1 MKILF
6 VEDQKEL
13 RDILEKRLKKE
24 YSVDACGDGETALD
38 FLSVYSYD
46 LVLLDIMLPKMD
58 GISVLKWMR
67 RRKISTPVLL
77 LTAKSDIKD
86 RVLGLDSGA
95 DDYLVKPFSYDELL
109 ARIRVLVR
117 RNTNHLTSVL
127 RVGDLEID
135 TVNKTVSRDGTPIA
149 LTAKEFRLLE
159 YMMHHPGVLL
169 SRDQL
174 SQRAWDS
181 TFEGGSNIVDVYIR
195 YLRKKID
202 DGYTHKM
209 IRTIRGQGYRL
220 EEPEL

>member
-24 YSVDACGDGETALD
+24 YSMDSCGDGETALD

-135 TVNKTVSRDGTPIA
+135 TVNKTV
-149 LTAKEFRLLE
+149 
-159 YMMHHPGVLL
+159 
-169 SRDQL
+169 
-174 SQRAWDS
+174 
-181 TFEGGSNIVDVYIR
+181 
-195 YLRKKID
+195 
-202 DGYTHKM
+202 
-209 IRTIRGQGYRL
+209 
-220 EEPEL
+220 

>member
-6 VEDQKEL
+6 VEDQQEL

-58 GISVLKWMR
+58 GMSVLKWMR
-67 RRKISTPVLL
+67 RRNISTPVLL

-86 RVLGLDSGA
+86 RVRGLDSGA
-95 DDYLVKPFSYDELL
+95 DDYLVKPFSYEELL

-117 RNTNHLTSVL
+117 RNSSQLTSVL
-127 RVGDLEID
+127 KVGDLEID
-135 TVNKTVSRDGTPIA
+135 TVSKTVTRQGNPIT
-149 LTAKEFRLLE
+149 LTGKEFRLLE
-159 YMMHHPGVLL
+159 YMMHYPGILL

-202 DGYTHKM
+202 DGYEHKM

-220 EEPEL
+220 EEPE

>member
-24 YSVDACGDGETALD
+24 YSMDSCGDGETALD

-135 TVNKTVSRDGTPIA
+135 TVNKTVSRDGNPIA

>member
-6 VEDQKEL
+6 VEDQQEL

-46 LVLLDIMLPKMD
+46 LVLLDIMLAKMD
-58 GISVLKWMR
+58 GMSVLKWMR
-67 RRKISTPVLL
+67 RRNISTPVLL

-86 RVLGLDSGA
+86 RVRGLDSGA
-95 DDYLVKPFSYDELL
+95 DDYLVKPFSYEELL

-117 RNTNHLTSVL
+117 RNSSQLTSVL
-127 RVGDLEID
+127 KVGDLEID
-135 TVNKTVSRDGTPIA
+135 TVSKTVTRQGNPIT
-149 LTAKEFRLLE
+149 LTSKEFRLLE
-159 YMMHHPGVLL
+159 YMMHYPGILL

-202 DGYTHKM
+202 DGYEHKM

-220 EEPEL
+220 EEPE

>member
-58 GISVLKWMR
+58 GMSVLKWMR
-67 RRKISTPVLL
+67 RRNISTPVLL

-86 RVLGLDSGA
+86 RVRGLDSGA
-95 DDYLVKPFSYDELL
+95 DDYLVKPFSYEELL

-117 RNTNHLTSVL
+117 RNSSQLTSVL
-127 RVGDLEID
+127 KVGDLEID
-135 TVNKTVSRDGTPIA
+135 TVSKTVTRQGNPIT
-149 LTAKEFRLLE
+149 LTSKEFRLLE
-159 YMMHHPGVLL
+159 YMMHYPGILL

-202 DGYTHKM
+202 DGYEHKM

-220 EEPEL
+220 EEPE

>member
-58 GISVLKWMR
+58 GMSVLKWMR
-67 RRKISTPVLL
+67 RRNITTPVLL

-86 RVLGLDSGA
+86 RVRGLDSGA
-95 DDYLVKPFSYDELL
+95 DDYLVKPFSYEELL

-117 RNTNHLTSVL
+117 RNSSQLTSVL
-127 RVGDLEID
+127 KVGDLEID
-135 TVNKTVSRDGTPIA
+135 TVSKTVTRQGNPIT
-149 LTAKEFRLLE
+149 LTSKEFRLLE
-159 YMMHHPGVLL
+159 YMMHYPGILL

-202 DGYTHKM
+202 DGYEHKM

-220 EEPEL
+220 EEPE

>member
-58 GISVLKWMR
+58 GMSVLKWMR
-67 RRKISTPVLL
+67 RRNISTPVLL

-86 RVLGLDSGA
+86 RVRGLDSGA
-95 DDYLVKPFSYDELL
+95 DDYLVKPFSYEELL

-117 RNTNHLTSVL
+117 RNSSQLTSVL
-127 RVGDLEID
+127 KVGDLEID
-135 TVNKTVSRDGTPIA
+135 TVSKTVTRQGNPIT
-149 LTAKEFRLLE
+149 LTSKEFRLLE
-159 YMMHHPGVLL
+159 YMMHYPGILL

-202 DGYTHKM
+202 EGFEQKLIHTVRGAGYVM
-209 IRTIRGQGYRL
+209 RT
-220 EEPEL
+220 

>member
-1 MKILF
+1 M
-6 VEDQKEL
+6 EDQKEL

-58 GISVLKWMR
+58 GMSVLKWMR
-67 RRKISTPVLL
+67 RRNISTPVLL

-86 RVLGLDSGA
+86 RVRGLDSGA
-95 DDYLVKPFSYDELL
+95 DDYLAKPFSYEELL

-117 RNTNHLTSVL
+117 RNSSQLTSVL
-127 RVGDLEID
+127 KVGDLEID
-135 TVNKTVSRDGTPIA
+135 TVSKTVTRQGNPIT
-149 LTAKEFRLLE
+149 LTSKEFRLLE
-159 YMMHHPGVLL
+159 YMMHYPGILL

-202 DGYTHKM
+202 DGYEHKM

-220 EEPEL
+220 EEPE

>member
-1 MKILF
+1 M
-6 VEDQKEL
+6 EDQQEL

-58 GISVLKWMR
+58 GMSVLKWMR
-67 RRKISTPVLL
+67 RRNISTPVLL

-86 RVLGLDSGA
+86 RVRGLDSGA
-95 DDYLVKPFSYDELL
+95 DDYLVKPFSYEELL

-117 RNTNHLTSVL
+117 RNSSQLTSVL
-127 RVGDLEID
+127 KVGDLEID
-135 TVNKTVSRDGTPIA
+135 TVSKTVTRQGNPIT
-149 LTAKEFRLLE
+149 LTSKEFRLLE
-159 YMMHHPGVLL
+159 YMMHYPGILL

-202 DGYTHKM
+202 DGYEHKM

-220 EEPEL
+220 EEPE

>member
-24 YSVDACGDGETALD
+24 YSMDSCGDGETALD

>member
-58 GISVLKWMR
+58 GMSVLKWMR
-67 RRKISTPVLL
+67 RRNISTPVLL

-86 RVLGLDSGA
+86 RVRGLDSGA
-95 DDYLVKPFSYDELL
+95 DDYLVKPFSYEELL

-117 RNTNHLTSVL
+117 RNSSQLTSVL
-127 RVGDLEID
+127 KVGDLEID
-135 TVNKTVSRDGTPIA
+135 TVSKTVTRQGNPIT
-149 LTAKEFRLLE
+149 LTGKEFRLLE
-159 YMMHHPGVLL
+159 YMMHYPGILL

-202 DGYTHKM
+202 DGYEHKM

-220 EEPEL
+220 EEPE